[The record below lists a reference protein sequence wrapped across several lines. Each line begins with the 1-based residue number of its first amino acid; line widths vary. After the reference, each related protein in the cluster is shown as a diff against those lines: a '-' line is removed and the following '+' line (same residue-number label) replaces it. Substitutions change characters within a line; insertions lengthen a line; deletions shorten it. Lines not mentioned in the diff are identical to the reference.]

1 MSACCRPSVWWS
13 FTYYYTINYIIFNKS
28 IMSVLFS
35 KSRVY
40 IHRKIKKI
48 YHYCCH
54 IQIWSRYP
62 ICWFRCT
69 GISAA
74 MHVSCR
80 LRIWFVH
87 SNHQKEKIY
96 HKKERKRKRVDLKG
110 DAILKTSQNYLE
122 VSDDTGI
129 IEFLVM
135 HAFADK
141 LN

>member
-1 MSACCRPSVWWS
+1 MCSSPNLS
-13 FTYYYTINYIIFNKS
+13 
-28 IMSVLFS
+28 
-35 KSRVY
+35 SRVY
-40 IHRKIKKI
+40 IRQKKEKEYI
-48 YHYCCH
+48 NTAA
-54 IQIWSRYP
+54 IFRYD
-62 ICWFRCT
+62 IDTLCWFRYAHIGGHTC
-69 GISAA
+69 A
-74 MHVSCR
+74 CR